1 MKFTCSKQELAQA
14 IQIAGRSIASKP
26 QTPIMSGIYM
36 HAYDNILE
44 IQATDYEIGVIIHLP
59 AEVEAAGEAVVS
71 GRYLQEV
78 VRTLPDDEVS
88 IAYDRDTN
96 ICTITSGRSNFN
108 LLSMKAQDYP
118 QITKIKEGKT
128 FKVSSAVLNEL
139 IRRTTFACATNESRP
154 VFTGT
159 LMEVEGKTLSMAAT
173 DIHRL
178 ALSRETIEDELK
190 GKDYFIVPKRAL
202 EEIRHINN
210 GEVPEEVTVS
220 CTRSE
225 MSFET
230 GGVYMTTRLIDGQFP
245 DYRRVIPPE
254 FVTRVTLKT
263 ADFAAAVTR
272 VGLIARAS
280 DYNIIKLIFNM
291 GQVHISSD
299 NPIVGK
305 AEETVPAVIDGEDI
319 KIALNASY
327 LIDVLKILNG
337 ENIVISLNG
346 TLKPAAVRDP
356 EKEDFIYIITPV
368 QTRT

>member
-1 MKFTCSKQELAQA
+1 MKFSCMKSELAQA

-26 QTPIMSGIYM
+26 QTPIMSGIFMYAHDDM
-36 HAYDNILE
+36 LE
-44 IQATDYEIGVIIHLP
+44 IQATDYEIGVMLHIP
-59 AEVEAAGEAVVS
+59 AEIEVPGQAVVS

-78 VRTLPDDEVS
+78 VRTLPEEEVS
-88 IAYDRDTN
+88 IAYEKSTN
-96 ICTITSGRSNFN
+96 ICTIASGRSNFN
-108 LLSMKAQDYP
+108 LLSMKSEDYP
-118 QITKIKEGKT
+118 QIRRIKEGKT
-128 FKVSSAVLNEL
+128 FKVSSAVLGEL
-139 IRRTTFACATNESRP
+139 IRRTIFACATNETRP
-154 VFTGT
+154 VFTGA
-159 LMEVEGKTLSMAAT
+159 LLEVEGNNLSMAAT
-173 DIHRL
+173 DVHRL
-178 ALSRETIEDELK
+178 ALNKESIEEEQK
-190 GKDYFIVPKRAL
+190 GKESYIVPKRVL
-202 EEIRHINN
+202 EEVRHVFG
-210 GEVPEEVTVS
+210 GEVPEDVTVK

-230 GGVYMTTRLIDGQFP
+230 EKVYLTSRLIDGQFP
-245 DYRRVIPPE
+245 DYRRVIPSE
-254 FVTRVTLKT
+254 FGTRVTLKHSEF
-263 ADFAAAVTR
+263 FAAVSR

>member
-1 MKFTCSKQELAQA
+1 
-14 IQIAGRSIASKP
+14 
-26 QTPIMSGIYM
+26 MSGIYL
-36 HAYDNILE
+36 HAHDDILE
-44 IQATDYEIGVIIHLP
+44 IQATDYEVGVLIHVP
-59 AEVEAAGEAVVS
+59 AEVESAGETVVS

-78 VRTLPDDEVS
+78 VRTLPEAEVS

-96 ICTITSGRSNFN
+96 ICTIACGRSHFN
-108 LLSMKAQDYP
+108 LLSMKSQDYP
-118 QITKIKEGKT
+118 QIIRISEGKT

-139 IRRTTFACATNESRP
+139 VRRTTFACATNEARP

-159 LMEVEGKTLSMAAT
+159 LLEAEGHTLSMVAT
-173 DIHRL
+173 DVHRL
-178 ALSRETIEDELK
+178 ALNRETIEDEQK
-190 GKDYFIVPKRAL
+190 GKDSYIVPKRAL

-210 GEVPEEVTVS
+210 GEVPEEVTIR

-230 GGVYMTTRLIDGQFP
+230 GNIYYTTRLIEGQFP

-254 FVTRVTLKT
+254 FVTRVTLRT
-263 ADFAAAVTR
+263 ADFAAAVSR